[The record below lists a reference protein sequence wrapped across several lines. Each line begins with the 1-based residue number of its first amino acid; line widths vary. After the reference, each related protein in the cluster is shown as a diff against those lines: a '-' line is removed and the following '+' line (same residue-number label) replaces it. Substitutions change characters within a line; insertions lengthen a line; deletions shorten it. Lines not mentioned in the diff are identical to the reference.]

1 MVNIINELIE
11 LKNKIPK
18 FKNNKKEEKE
28 EKIQKLIFFKNIINN
43 CEEIDSYMKILENKG
58 IMLSIFINIQI

>member
-28 EKIQKLIFFKNIINN
+28 EKIQKIIFFKNIINN
-43 CEEIDSYMKILENKG
+43 FEEIDSYMKILENKG